1 MSMNL
6 GLLPEEYPNIYM
18 KDMGRWVDMRYYEM
32 EGEKVPAELWDM
44 DKIDLWDEEYL
55 ILFATPRRLGDYDM
69 YKKEGIVA
77 LEVGTYNNDI
87 FIYNMEFIAST
98 DNTPEFSLYGRSNF
112 IGKFLEDDTMCRKYQ
127 IYHRFFIGTRN
138 YMSTIKMN
146 IIDIVYGKWSKN
158 DNISS
163 F

>member
-55 ILFATPRRLGDYDM
+55 ILFAT
-69 YKKEGIVA
+69 
-77 LEVGTYNNDI
+77 
-87 FIYNMEFIAST
+87 
-98 DNTPEFSLYGRSNF
+98 
-112 IGKFLEDDTMCRKYQ
+112 
-127 IYHRFFIGTRN
+127 
-138 YMSTIKMN
+138 
-146 IIDIVYGKWSKN
+146 
-158 DNISS
+158 ISS
-163 F
+163 FFYRYEKLYVHY